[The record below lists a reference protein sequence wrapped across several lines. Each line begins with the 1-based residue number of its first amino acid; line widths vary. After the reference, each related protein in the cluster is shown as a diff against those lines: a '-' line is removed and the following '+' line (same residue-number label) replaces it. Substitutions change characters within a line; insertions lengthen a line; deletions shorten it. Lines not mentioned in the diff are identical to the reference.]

1 MNDELSDLDLVKW
14 YFNVCNTAL
23 ATPDANPVVSLI
35 ESLVVKATPNRIIAL
50 ELVDDEDRSLGHYT
64 TRFVDGQFGPVEA
77 GERDP
82 ETRFTL
88 RRSFLR
94 SVVDDSDHY
103 IEHPER
109 LDWSWIRR
117 V

>member
-1 MNDELSDLDLVKW
+1 MTDELNDLDLVKW

-23 ATPDANPVVSLI
+23 ATPNANPVVSLV
-35 ESLVVKATPNRIIAL
+35 ESLVVKATPNRTITL
-50 ELVDDEDRSLGHYT
+50 ELVDDEERPLGYYT
-64 TRFVDGQFGPVEA
+64 TRFVDGQFGPVEE
-77 GERDP
+77 GEHAP

-94 SVVDDSDHY
+94 SVVEDSEGY
-103 IEHPER
+103 IKHPER

-117 V
+117 T